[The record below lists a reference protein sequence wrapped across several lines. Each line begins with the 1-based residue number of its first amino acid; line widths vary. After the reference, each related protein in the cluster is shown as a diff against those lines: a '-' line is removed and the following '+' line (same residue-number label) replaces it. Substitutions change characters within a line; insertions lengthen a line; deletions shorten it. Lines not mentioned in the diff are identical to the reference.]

1 MRKQYK
7 TYHLYNE
14 KPNGWNDKMERRY
27 LRLKEAGFVFC
38 AAEKNNK
45 WEGQLVVY

>member
-7 TYHLYNE
+7 TYYLYNK
-14 KPNGWNDKMERRY
+14 KPDGWNDKMERRY

-45 WEGQLVVY
+45 